1 MRFKYY
7 LRGVGLG
14 ILFSTI
20 ILMIAFHSHGSNI
33 SDDEV
38 IQRAKELG
46 MVWSEDEEDLIR
58 DKSDSQIDV
67 QIETEYEPESQVEAE
82 SQTETA
88 PSETQQMNGSSD
100 IQTQENESSV
110 IITVVKGEVCR
121 TLAEDLA
128 AAGLIEDA
136 EEFRKYMGSHN
147 YADSIH
153 VGEFEIP
160 RGSTYEEIANILI
173 N

>member
-1 MRFKYY
+1 
-7 LRGVGLG
+7 
-14 ILFSTI
+14 
-20 ILMIAFHSHGSNI
+20 
-33 SDDEV
+33 
-38 IQRAKELG
+38 
-46 MVWSEDEEDLIR
+46 MVWSEDEEDPIQ
-58 DKSDSQIDV
+58 DKSDTQIDV
-67 QIETEYEPESQVEAE
+67 QIETEYESESQVEAE
-82 SQTETA
+82 RQTETA
-88 PSETQQMNGSSD
+88 PSEAQQMNGSSD
-100 IQTQENESSV
+100 IQMQENESSV